1 MRNNLLTRIYF
12 LLMMLLAPGVIFA
25 GDIVVITSPTTALDA
40 SSVKDVRNIYLG
52 RIKSVGDVVLKPVD
66 MADGST
72 ARIQFL
78 EQVVKKTPRQFKSH
92 WIRLVFSGKASP
104 MTKVSSEQE
113 VIDWVLKNTDGIG
126 YVSQSSVTSAI
137 KVIFK

>member
-1 MRNNLLTRIYF
+1 
-12 LLMMLLAPGVIFA
+12 MMLLAPGVIFA

-113 VIDWVLKNTDGIG
+113 VIDWVLKK
-126 YVSQSSVTSAI
+126 YRWYWLC
-137 KVIFK
+137 